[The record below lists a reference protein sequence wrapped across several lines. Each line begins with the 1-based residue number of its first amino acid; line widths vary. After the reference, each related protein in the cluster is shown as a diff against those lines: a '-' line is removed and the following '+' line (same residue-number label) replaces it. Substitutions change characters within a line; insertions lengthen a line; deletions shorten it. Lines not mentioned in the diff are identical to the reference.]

1 MYGYLSVI
9 MGINDYWEQISRY
22 LFVKLWLLV
31 GLIDLYINNLFFAEK
46 LFIKNNHTIGNQ
58 CS

>member
-1 MYGYLSVI
+1 M
-9 MGINDYWEQISRY
+9 SRY

-46 LFIKNNHTIGNQ
+46 LFIKNNHTIGNPM
-58 CS
+58 